1 VSITNPSSPHENEYL
16 AAIAGLGE
24 QTPSPAPKPT
34 YAVGDFVSGLSGGKR
49 WSGRIFAVDGD
60 RLSIEF
66 PGAWLAVST
75 REVDTVWA
83 DDVTH

>member
-1 VSITNPSSPHENEYL
+1 MSTNPSSPHENEYL

-24 QTPSPAPKPT
+24 QTQSPAAKPT
-34 YAVGDFVSGLSGGKR
+34 YAVGDFVSGCTAGKR

-66 PGAWLAVST
+66 PGAWLAVSA
-75 REVDTVWA
+75 RDVLAVWA

>member
-1 VSITNPSSPHENEYL
+1 MILNPTSPSENEYL

-24 QTPSPAPKPT
+24 QTQSPAAKPT